1 MLSIVSAN
9 QIPARKS
16 DPYSQIRLLPLDQL
30 KPGQAIRIP
39 LEDFPPDQQSQSRA
53 FGAIR
58 SRIHRARKST
68 GLALRVQKADDAFY
82 VTRVS

>member
-1 MLSIVSAN
+1 MISIVSTD

-30 KPGQAIRIP
+30 KPGQAIRISF
-39 LEDFPPDQQSQSRA
+39 EAFPGDQQSQTRA

-68 GLALRVQKADDAFY
+68 GLALSVHKGDDAFY
-82 VTRVS
+82 VTRPS